1 MAYTHTRLRNT
12 LALVRIGFGLLFID
26 MGWYKVNSVQFARVD
41 FPQFLN
47 DAIGGSA
54 IDSYAGFLSK
64 HVFPSAT
71 KWAVGI
77 GFLELILGV
86 ALVLGALTRLV
97 SLVGM
102 FYMVNL
108 AFATW
113 YQPAPGEPL
122 YHYPDEQIR
131 HAVPF
136 LIFLILGIGHAG
148 ENFGLGSLYHRRRHK
163 QWEKNWEVKV
173 VPGLPPLQPK
183 VRVTSRPSEQ
193 KPIEPS

>member
-41 FPQFLN
+41 FPQFLY

-54 IDSYAGFLSK
+54 IDFYGRFLSTYVL
-64 HVFPSAT
+64 HNST
-71 KWAVGI
+71 KWAIFI
-77 GFLELILGV
+77 GFLELTLGV
-86 ALVLGALTRLV
+86 ALVLGALTRVV

-108 AFATW
+108 ALATW
-113 YQPAPGEPL
+113 YQPAAGEPL

-131 HAVPF
+131 HAIPF

-148 ENFGLGSLYHRRRHK
+148 ENLGLGSLYHRRRHK
-163 QWEKNWEVKV
+163 QWEKNWEIKV
-173 VPGLPPLQPK
+173 LPGLPTLEPK
-183 VRVTSRPSEQ
+183 VKVARREAPEPV
-193 KPIEPS
+193 EPS